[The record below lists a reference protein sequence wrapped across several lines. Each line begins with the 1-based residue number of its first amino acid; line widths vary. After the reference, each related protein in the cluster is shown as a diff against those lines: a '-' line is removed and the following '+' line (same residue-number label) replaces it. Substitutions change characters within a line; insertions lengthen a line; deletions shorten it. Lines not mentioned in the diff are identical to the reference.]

1 MHLNLCDAV
10 FLDSTST
17 VSFRIDCW
25 CVSDNL
31 CSAVGLIVKADA
43 NELCSFGTLSPS
55 AVKLARRQTEHN
67 KSQKTNPYILGSPLQ
82 PGPGV
87 LQIYSKYIAN
97 IAIVVP
103 YIDQYWQILTKYWQK
118 MTKTVKNVSFSKG
131 ACLQKKKNTAA
142 ASLKRRNNG
151 LGLPIHIK
159 KILIVLDIRCY
170 IILHIY

>member
-55 AVKLARRQTEHN
+55 AVKLARRKTENN
-67 KSQKTNPYILGSPLQ
+67 KSQKINPYILGSPLQ

-87 LQIYSKYIAN
+87 LKS
-97 IAIVVP
+97 
-103 YIDQYWQILTKYWQK
+103 
-118 MTKTVKNVSFSKG
+118 
-131 ACLQKKKNTAA
+131 
-142 ASLKRRNNG
+142 ASLASRSGSSVVNT
-151 LGLPIHIK
+151 
-159 KILIVLDIRCY
+159 ILF
-170 IILHIY
+170 